1 MGIEVTIYIGFKKIY
16 YKGSDVSLDR
26 LVGLIRIKE
35 LHKDF

>member
-1 MGIEVTIYIGFKKIY
+1 MDIEVTIYMWFKKIH